1 MTATLAA
8 VSNASWPGG
17 YLTIGL
23 VVLLAA
29 VLYITRPE
37 ATSAIEASA
46 PRELAAPPCRPTR
59 ARHRTTAR
67 VACLRRLTA
76 SARARES
83 VSR

>member
-8 VSNASWPGG
+8 VNNASWPGG

-29 VLYITRPE
+29 FLYITRPE
-37 ATSAIEASA
+37 APSAIETGA
-46 PRELAAPPCRPTR
+46 PGELGGPPCRPTR
-59 ARHRTTAR
+59 ARHRASAR
-67 VACLRRLTA
+67 VACLRRLRA
-76 SARARES
+76 IARARES